1 MPTTA
6 AAAASVSVLW
16 QQQQP
21 ATQILA
27 SYPCGDVLYVG
38 DNSLFNSM
46 QDKNKKA
53 KKTNNGGGSETRRLR
68 HKP

>member
-1 MPTTA
+1 MPTA
-6 AAAASVSVLW
+6 AAATTTATSVSVLW

-46 QDKNKKA
+46 QDKKNQKRQAMAVGVKHV
-53 KKTNNGGGSETRRLR
+53 G
-68 HKP
+68 

>member
-1 MPTTA
+1 MPTA
-6 AAAASVSVLW
+6 AAAATAAGSVSVLW

-27 SYPCGDVLYVG
+27 SYPCGDVLHVG
-38 DNSLFNSM
+38 DNSLFK
-46 QDKNKKA
+46 Q
-53 KKTNNGGGSETRRLR
+53 TNNGGGSETRRLR